1 MSTRLDTQRPV
12 CALARFAPPAHG
24 RSAMWT
30 LPNILTLARIVAVI
44 PVVALIEAR
53 QWLAALALFAAAAL
67 TDFLDGWIAR
77 RWHLQS
83 EFGRFL
89 DPLADK
95 IMVAGALIAIVD
107 THAIEDAAVVPV
119 IAIVAREIAVAGLR
133 EYLGPKGIVVHVTR
147 LAKWKTATQL
157 VAVGASIAAPLAVSL
172 APPLSTQVFVTATLA
187 VGLLWLAALLAWISA
202 WGYFRSGLA
211 HMSAS

>member
-1 MSTRLDTQRPV
+1 MG
-12 CALARFAPPAHG
+12 ART
-24 RSAMWT
+24 MWT
-30 LPNILTLARIVAVI
+30 FPNILTLTRIVAVI
-44 PVVALIEAR
+44 PVVALIETR
-53 QWLAALALFAAAAL
+53 QWPAALALFTLAAL

-95 IMVAGALIAIVD
+95 IMVAGVAIALVD
-107 THAIEDAAVVPV
+107 MHAVEGAAVVPV
-119 IAIVAREIAVAGLR
+119 TAIIAREIAVSGLR

-157 VAVGASIAAPLAVSL
+157 VAIGASIAAPLAATL
-172 APPLSTQVFVTATLA
+172 APPLSTQVCATAILA

-202 WGYFRSGLA
+202 WAYFRVALPA
-211 HMSAS
+211 MRQP